1 MPMMKPLSPCRSPR
15 CPNRGPGYSPTCQ
28 GLVANRLLGPIHGRG
43 VWLFG
48 KWRDVVDQVRAFSA
62 HGPDVPA
69 LGTAVVVSAR
79 QFARERQKPAR
90 RTVTRWTVRDRGHG
104 WGTAHYPSEMAVR
117 AIRESPYRNECLYS
131 KRSET
136 PPLLGKD
143 LALMIRA
150 DTTAPVVN
158 DEEKLAR
165 ATTQAHKAAR
175 DGYRFDVGTFAI
187 WAGCDRATTL
197 VAGAQ
202 HVGVLR
208 LLFARWLRLRT
219 KWRDVMDQLRVVLV
233 HAPDVSARTAIVRES
248 RVLARER
255 QIFGGILPTRRT
267 GRSVEQLIVSRTER
281 TSSPTSDLRHVAR
294 RLDSFVSRSRGKRSL
309 SSAVEDYRRSR
320 PVDRT
325 YTCQGWVWRTR
336 SDFVLCGF
344 GDSGRGVRLKLAGL
358 AEARCASSPPRVEG
372 AVALD

>member
-1 MPMMKPLSPCRSPR
+1 MVSYPCGPPWRLDTEVRHVRHSRLCPWIRLAYGDRAHSRSTFTPGSVPRPMPTVPTAKRAHWRQPPDRPFPDPQTRATQSAATARAAQAKQHTPTFDTRHGEA
-15 CPNRGPGYSPTCQ
+15 CPS
-28 GLVANRLLGPIHGRG
+28 
-43 VWLFG
+43 
-48 KWRDVVDQVRAFSA
+48 
-62 HGPDVPA
+62 
-69 LGTAVVVSAR
+69 
-79 QFARERQKPAR
+79 
-90 RTVTRWTVRDRGHG
+90 
-104 WGTAHYPSEMAVR
+104 
-117 AIRESPYRNECLYS
+117 
-131 KRSET
+131 
-136 PPLLGKD
+136 LLGKD
-143 LALMIRA
+143 PALMLWA

-294 RLDSFVSRSRGKRSL
+294 RQDSFVSRSRGNRSL
-309 SSAVEDYRRSR
+309 SSSRRH
-320 PVDRT
+320 
-325 YTCQGWVWRTR
+325 
-336 SDFVLCGF
+336 
-344 GDSGRGVRLKLAGL
+344 
-358 AEARCASSPPRVEG
+358 
-372 AVALD
+372 